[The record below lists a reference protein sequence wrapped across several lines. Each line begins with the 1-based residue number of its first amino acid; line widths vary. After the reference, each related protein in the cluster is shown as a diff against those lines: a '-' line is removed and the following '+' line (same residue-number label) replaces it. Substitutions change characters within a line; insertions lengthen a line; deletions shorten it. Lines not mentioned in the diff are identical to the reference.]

1 MKLYRIQLLFPFAF
15 VFQRDLAARN
25 VLLSYDLN
33 AKVADFGLSSRIY
46 HKRTE
51 GNQRSGANQDKFP
64 FRWSAYEMLRTGV
77 AILEKSD
84 VWSFGIFMWEIFY
97 LGAAMPYAGIST
109 LQELVTFLETC
120 QRLEKP
126 SLCPQSLYDLMLECW
141 GQLYHFRPTFSE
153 IQQALTDFQRSSQQ
167 SMPQITSQQDS
178 LNQRDIGQEI
188 SFDQGYLKCSS
199 VQVHH
204 PENENSNQEYLDEE
218 IQQEIMM
225 ANPSYI

>member
-1 MKLYRIQLLFPFAF
+1 M
-15 VFQRDLAARN
+15 
-25 VLLSYDLN
+25 S
-33 AKVADFGLSSRIY
+33 
-46 HKRTE
+46 
-51 GNQRSGANQDKFP
+51 
-64 FRWSAYEMLRTGV
+64 
-77 AILEKSD
+77 
-84 VWSFGIFMWEIFY
+84 
-97 LGAAMPYAGIST
+97 
-109 LQELVTFLETC
+109 
-120 QRLEKP
+120 
-126 SLCPQSLYDLMLECW
+126 W

>member
-1 MKLYRIQLLFPFAF
+1 M
-15 VFQRDLAARN
+15 AARN

-51 GNQRSGANQDKFP
+51 GNQRSGANQDTFP
-64 FRWSAYEMLRTGV
+64 FRWSAYEMLQTGV

-97 LGAAMPYAGIST
+97 LGAAMPYAGISA
-109 LQELVTFLETC
+109 LPELVTFLETS
-120 QRLEKP
+120 QRLDKP
-126 SLCPQSLYDLMLECW
+126 PLCPQSLYDLMLLCW
-141 GQLYHFRPTFSE
+141 GQVYHFRPTFSE
-153 IQQALTDFQRSSQQ
+153 IQQELTDFQTSHQQ
-167 SMPQITSQQDS
+167 SMPQISSQQDS
-178 LNQRDIGQEI
+178 LNQRDVGQEI
-188 SFDQGYLKCSS
+188 SFDQGYLDYECST

-218 IQQEIMM
+218 IQQVIMM
-225 ANPSYI
+225 ANPSYT

>member
-1 MKLYRIQLLFPFAF
+1 MT
-15 VFQRDLAARN
+15 
-25 VLLSYDLN
+25 YDLN

-51 GNQRSGANQDKFP
+51 GNQRSGANQDTFP

-84 VWSFGIFMWEIFY
+84 VWSFGIFMWETFY

-178 LNQRDIGQEI
+178 LNQRDIGREI
-188 SFDQGYLKCSS
+188 SFDQGYLDYECST

>member
-1 MKLYRIQLLFPFAF
+1 
-15 VFQRDLAARN
+15 LAARN

-51 GNQRSGANQDKFP
+51 GNQRSGANQDTFP

-97 LGAAMPYAGIST
+97 LGAAMPYAGISA
-109 LQELVTFLETC
+109 LPELLTFLETS
-120 QRLEKP
+120 QRLDKP
-126 SLCPQSLYDLMLECW
+126 PLCPQSLYNLILSCW
-141 GQLYHFRPTFSE
+141 DQLYHFRPTFSE
-153 IQQALTDFQRSSQQ
+153 IQQELTDFQTSHQQ
-167 SMPQITSQQDS
+167 SMPQISSQQ
-178 LNQRDIGQEI
+178 LNQRDVGQEI
-188 SFDQGYLKCSS
+188 SFDQGYLDYECST

-204 PENENSNQEYLDEE
+204 PENENSNQEYLDKE
-218 IQQEIMM
+218 IQQVMM
-225 ANPSYI
+225 ANPTYI

>member
-97 LGAAMPYAGIST
+97 LGAAMPYADIST
-109 LQELVTFLETC
+109 LQELVTFLETS

-126 SLCPQSLYDLMLECW
+126 PLCPQSLYDLMLWCW

-167 SMPQITSQQDS
+167 SMPQIKSQQYS
-178 LNQRDIGQEI
+178 LNSLRGKIFHLTKAI
-188 SFDQGYLKCSS
+188 WT
-199 VQVHH
+199 VQQFK
-204 PENENSNQEYLDEE
+204 ST
-218 IQQEIMM
+218 IQKMKIQIK
-225 ANPSYI
+225 SI

>member
-1 MKLYRIQLLFPFAF
+1 M
-15 VFQRDLAARN
+15 
-25 VLLSYDLN
+25 SYDLN

-84 VWSFGIFMWEIFY
+84 VWSFGIFTWEIFY

>member
-1 MKLYRIQLLFPFAF
+1 MICFF
-15 VFQRDLAARN
+15 FQRDLAARN

-51 GNQRSGANQDKFP
+51 GNQRSGANQDTFP

-109 LQELVTFLETC
+109 LQELVTFLETS

-178 LNQRDIGQEI
+178 LNQRDVGEEI
-188 SFDQGYLKCSS
+188 SFDQGYLDYECST

-204 PENENSNQEYLDEE
+204 PENENSNQEYLDKE

-225 ANPSYI
+225 ANPGYI

>member
-1 MKLYRIQLLFPFAF
+1 M
-15 VFQRDLAARN
+15 AARN

-51 GNQRSGANQDKFP
+51 GNQRSGANQDTFP

-97 LGAAMPYAGIST
+97 LGAAMPYAGISA
-109 LQELVTFLETC
+109 LPELVTFLETS

-126 SLCPQSLYDLMLECW
+126 PLCPQSLYDLMLWCW

-153 IQQALTDFQRSSQQ
+153 IQQELTDFQTSRQQ
-167 SMPQITSQQDS
+167 SLPQISSQQDS
-178 LNQRDIGQEI
+178 LNQRDVGQEI
-188 SFDQGYLKCSS
+188 SFDQGYLDCECST

-204 PENENSNQEYLDEE
+204 PENENSNQEYLYEE
-218 IQQEIMM
+218 IQQKIMM

>member
-1 MKLYRIQLLFPFAF
+1 M
-15 VFQRDLAARN
+15 AARN

-51 GNQRSGANQDKFP
+51 GNQRSGANQDTFP

-97 LGAAMPYAGIST
+97 LGTAMPYAGISA
-109 LQELVTFLETC
+109 LPELVTFLETS
-120 QRLEKP
+120 QRLDKP
-126 SLCPQSLYDLMLECW
+126 PLCPQNLYDLMVWCW
-141 GQLYHFRPTFSE
+141 RQSYHFRPTFSE
-153 IQQALTDFQRSSQQ
+153 IQQELTDFQTSHQQ
-167 SMPQITSQQDS
+167 SMPQISSQQDS
-178 LNQRDIGQEI
+178 LNQRDVGQEI
-188 SFDQGYLKCSS
+188 SFDQGFLDCECST

-204 PENENSNQEYLDEE
+204 PENENSNQEYLDKE

-225 ANPSYI
+225 ANPSYT